1 MHEMDDLME
10 LTVSELKTKEKDTD
24 FEVGLI
30 SHRLQ
35 ELMEEQ
41 RQIKQ
46 AIYEKT
52 PRDLSIVEVERMLGF
67 KVNIVEKDKMRILY

>member
-1 MHEMDDLME
+1 MSNKSLDDMS
-10 LTVSELKTKEKDTD
+10 V
-24 FEVGLI
+24 
-30 SHRLQ
+30 Q
-35 ELMEEQ
+35 ELEELQ
-41 RQIKQ
+41 GFTHKELESATIYMQGLNDSLREINQ

>member
-1 MHEMDDLME
+1 MSNKILDDMSVQE
-10 LTVSELKTKEKDTD
+10 LEELKEST
-24 FEVGLI
+24 
-30 SHRLQ
+30 HQ
-35 ELMEEQ
+35 ELESATIYMQGLSDSLRE
-41 RQIKQ
+41 IKQ